1 MLELLRHVVYTSLP
15 SKISNRLIS
24 PNGLKRLIASDF
36 SAQNDYNAEDF
47 CSIIIETRL

>member
-36 SAQNDYNAEDF
+36 SAQNSFRAEDF
-47 CSIIIETRL
+47 CSIIIEAHL